1 MPYAKPCSLANCAT
15 STLYLVTDRCCKTP
29 LKKSMPMAIENI
41 VIYVRVI
48 GIANAE
54 VGLLNVTVFG
64 QDKQLIKASFL

>member
-1 MPYAKPCSLANCAT
+1 
-15 STLYLVTDRCCKTP
+15 
-29 LKKSMPMAIENI
+29 MPMAIENI